1 MNRRETGARYEEE
14 AVRALYARGYRILER
29 NFRCR
34 FGEIDII
41 ARHGGLLV
49 FIEVKYRGGGGNGLP
64 QEAVTRGKQRTIC
77 RTADYYR
84 MSHGYGEDTSCRF
97 DVVAILGE
105 EITLYQ
111 NAFPYTGGQDRRN
124 TGHRA
129 RW

>member
-49 FIEVKYRGGGGNGLP
+49 FIEVKYRRDAGSGFAE
-64 QEAVTRGKQRTIC
+64 EAVDSRKQAAIR
-77 RTADYYR
+77 RTAEVYMHR
-84 MSHGYGEDTSCRF
+84 HGYDWWAGCRF
-97 DVVAILGE
+97 DVVAVMGDEVRIIE
-105 EITLYQ
+105 D
-111 NAFPYTGGQDRRN
+111 AFWAD
-124 TGHRA
+124 A
-129 RW
+129 